1 MTAEHA
7 KKNNRIKIAEQG
19 KLFSA
24 ILCKIM
30 QDKKDCTKRRAQKC
44 TRQNLLMDI

>member
-1 MTAEHA
+1 MTAEHS
-7 KKNNRIKIAEQG
+7 KKNYSIKIAEQV

-24 ILCKIM
+24 TFCKIM
-30 QDKKDCTKRRAQKC
+30 QDKKKC

>member
-1 MTAEHA
+1 MQ
-7 KKNNRIKIAEQG
+7 KNIYRIKIAEQV

-30 QDKKDCTKRRAQKC
+30 QDKKKCTKRQAQKC